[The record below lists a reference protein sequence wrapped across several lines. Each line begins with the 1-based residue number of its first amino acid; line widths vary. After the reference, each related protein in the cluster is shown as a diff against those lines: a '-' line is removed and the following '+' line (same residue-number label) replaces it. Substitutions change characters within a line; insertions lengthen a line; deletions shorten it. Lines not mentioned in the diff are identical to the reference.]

1 MNYRKLLFLLAAPVL
16 ILSSCSKNIQE
27 QINYEDFINQ
37 DDYRLM
43 QVAYYTETQD
53 GKSLAVRFYESP
65 RIFDLRKDLSQFDEI
80 KKQLDISKDEKTPV
94 QVYASDNIVST
105 VRKASEN
112 DMRIFAEW
120 HQPVIETRSTLDS
133 TINSIDELMSI
144 WDFIVKQS
152 CDSPTVSIDQCISF
166 QYVVDGCY
174 ARAHKMKQILEDNYG
189 YALEKC
195 FSFEDA
201 SGYLAV
207 DAGDC
212 CVYWWYHVAP
222 YVKVQTPKGI
232 LSCVLDPSMFNKPVT
247 KEKWFKFQENT
258 YCSPGAKWGY
268 YEIQPSSWYG
278 PGGSTDPYYT
288 WTNYTLNAYSDL
300 VTCP

>member
-1 MNYRKLLFLLAAPVL
+1 MR
-16 ILSSCSKNIQE
+16 
-27 QINYEDFINQ
+27 
-37 DDYRLM
+37 
-43 QVAYYTETQD
+43 
-53 GKSLAVRFYESP
+53 
-65 RIFDLRKDLSQFDEI
+65 
-80 KKQLDISKDEKTPV
+80 KTPV

-195 FSFEDA
+195 FSFGMPVVIWQLMQA
-201 SGYLAV
+201 IAV
-207 DAGDC
+207 F
-212 CVYWWYHVAP
+212 
-222 YVKVQTPKGI
+222 T
-232 LSCVLDPSMFNKPVT
+232 
-247 KEKWFKFQENT
+247 
-258 YCSPGAKWGY
+258 
-268 YEIQPSSWYG
+268 
-278 PGGSTDPYYT
+278 GGTM
-288 WTNYTLNAYSDL
+288 LHHM
-300 VTCP
+300 